1 MFRTIFD
8 EDHESWRS
16 TVRSFLHKEVEPHLI
31 DWEQQR
37 SIPDEIW
44 TKAAQIGLLGMRVAE
59 EYGGAGLTDYRYRY
73 VAMEEL
79 ARVGA
84 SSVNAALSSVD
95 DLVAPYLVDLGTDL
109 QRKRY
114 LPGLCAG
121 TASTALAMTEPNA
134 GSDLRG
140 IQTTAR
146 RTDSGWVLN
155 GNKTFITNG
164 GHADLVLVLAR
175 TAEVKGGNGMTFF
188 LVEKGTPGFTAGE
201 PLDTLGRR
209 AESVN
214 ELFFSDVELPA
225 DAVLG
230 EEGRG
235 FKHAMERLPT
245 ERMAIACYAIA
256 LSAAAVGWTVDYA
269 RDRELFGQRLI
280 DLQNTRF
287 ALAEMTT
294 EVEMTQAYVDQAVLA
309 LNEGSLSATDAAKAK
324 WWSTELLQRVLTRC
338 LQLHGGYGYIREYP
352 ICRAFA
358 DGRVQTIFGGSTEV
372 MKEIIGRSLA

>member
-1 MFRTIFD
+1 MIRTLFD
-8 EDHESWRS
+8 KGHESWRAS
-16 TVRSFLHKEVEPHLI
+16 VRGFLEKEVEPHLL
-31 DWEQQR
+31 DWDQQR
-37 SIPDEIW
+37 AIPASLW
-44 TKAAQIGLLGMRVAE
+44 TKAAQLGLLGMRVPE
-59 EYGGAGLTDYRYRY
+59 EYGGAGITDYRYRY
-73 VAMEEL
+73 IVMEEL

-84 SSVNAALSSVD
+84 SSVNAALSLVD
-95 DLVAPYLVDLGTDL
+95 DLVAPYLVDLGTDE
-109 QRKRY
+109 QRKRH

-121 TASTALAMTEPNA
+121 TTSTALAMTEPQA

-140 IQTTAR
+140 IRTSAR
-146 RTDSGWVLN
+146 RTSSGWVLN
-155 GNKTFITNG
+155 GSKTFITNG
-164 GHADLVLVLAR
+164 GHADVVLVLAR
-175 TAEVKGGNGMTFF
+175 TGKVKGGNGMTFF

-214 ELFFSDVELPA
+214 ELFFSDVEVPA

-230 EEGRG
+230 DEGNA

-245 ERMAIACYAIA
+245 ERMAIACYATA
-256 LSAAAVGWTVDYA
+256 LSAAAVEWTLDYV
-269 RDRELFGQRLI
+269 RDRELFGKRLV

-287 ALAEMTT
+287 AMAEMTT
-294 EVEMTQAYVDQAVLA
+294 EVEMAQAYVDQAVLA
-309 LNEGSLSATDAAKAK
+309 LNSGRLTAVDAAKAK

-338 LQLHGGYGYIREYP
+338 LQLHGGYGYTREYP

-372 MKEIIGRSLA
+372 MKEIIGRSIA